1 MKQWLLF
8 AITCTGVVLTAG
20 CATGYTRVS
29 MVPDDAF
36 GAYEVVEVP
45 DLRIGR
51 EVPDDLKQRIPNIIV
66 KALKKEHLF
75 SQVERNI
82 TVTENSVLVCQGR
95 VIQFE
100 PGDRLWRYMAGIYL
114 GTGKGSLIVNMKF
127 IDKSSSKILAECN
140 FEGEIRG
147 GFFGG
152 GFEDTYQ
159 EVAKRVVQF
168 IKTNM

>member
-8 AITCTGVVLTAG
+8 AIACISVIFAAG

-29 MVPDDAF
+29 MVSDDSF
-36 GAYEVVEVP
+36 GAYQAVEVP

-51 EVPDDLKQRIPNIIV
+51 KVPDELKKRIPTLIV

-75 SQVERNI
+75 SQMEQSDTI
-82 TVTENSVLVCQGR
+82 TGVSVLVCQGR
-95 VIQFE
+95 IIQFD
-100 PGDRLWRYMAGIYL
+100 PGDRFRRYMAGPLL
-114 GTGKGSLIVNMKF
+114 GMGKGSLIVNMKF
-127 IDKSSSKILAECN
+127 IDKSSSKVLAECN
-140 FEGEIRG
+140 FEGEIKG

-159 EVAKRVVQF
+159 EVAKAVVRF